1 MDVAMGRGPDESP
14 LEDLQNFLKD
24 FKDKYSGNVEVD
36 TDFVRTAGQDSPD
49 EEDDWSFDFD
59 YSPSEIKDHLDD
71 YVIGQNSAKKHLA
84 NAVCYHYHHL
94 DREDPHY
101 QKKNILMIGNTGV
114 GKTHLVEVLSDH
126 IGVPFVKA
134 DATKFSGTGYVGK
147 NVNSLVRELV
157 ERADENVDKAEHGIV
172 FIDEIDKICSSK
184 DSDRDIS
191 GQDVQTNLLKLLE
204 ETEISLMDPS
214 SPMSMMKGMQ
224 GMLGSSD
231 MDEKV
236 STKKILFIVSGA
248 FPGLEDIIGD
258 RLNMGGIGFNAD
270 VSSERDIE
278 TLRHCAVQD
287 LVDYGLESE
296 FVGRLPVRAF
306 LDDLDADDLYR
317 ILTESKSSILRQYK
331 QDFEAYDLELNFTE
345 DALRRIAGKALDE
358 EIGARG
364 LTSVLEDV
372 LFEFMHVLPDRDVTT
387 LTVDEDT
394 VDNPKRQ
401 LYSLLLEQEL
411 DDHLQQFADQGVAI
425 NVTESGRKTL
435 LDLADEK
442 GVTPLEIFKDRFD
455 SLGHILKMVDCEE
468 LEIDEYFVRNP
479 EEELDRICS
488 DYYQD

>member
-1 MDVAMGRGPDESP
+1 MARGPDESP

-24 FKDKYSGNVEVD
+24 FKNKYSGEVEVD
-36 TDFVRTAGQDSPD
+36 TDFVQTPGD
-49 EEDDWSFDFD
+49 EPPEEPEDWTFDFD
-59 YSPSEIKDHLDD
+59 YSPQEIKEHLDE
-71 YVIGQNSAKKHLA
+71 YVIGQNGAKKHLA
-84 NAVCYHYHHL
+84 NAVCYHYHHI
-94 DREDPHY
+94 DSEDPHY

-114 GKTHLVEVLSDH
+114 GKTHLVEVLSEY

-157 ERADENVDKAEHGIV
+157 ERAGDNVDKAEHGIV

-184 DSDRDIS
+184 DSNRDIS

-258 RLNMGGIGFNAD
+258 RLNRGGIGFNAEVD
-270 VSSERDIE
+270 KSRDIE
-278 TLRHCAVQD
+278 TLRHCSVQD

-296 FVGRLPVRAF
+296 FVGRLPVRAY
-306 LDDLDADDLYR
+306 LDDLDADDMYR
-317 ILTESKSSILRQYK
+317 ILTESRSSILNQYK
-331 QDFEAYDLELNFTE
+331 QDFQAYDIELHFTE
-345 DALRRIAGKALDE
+345 NALRSIAEEALDE

-372 LFEFMHVLPDRDVTT
+372 LFEFMHVLPDANIST
-387 LTVDEDT
+387 LTIDEDT
-394 VDNPKRQ
+394 VRNPQRQ
-401 LYSLLLEQEL
+401 LYSILLEDEL
-411 DDHLQQFADQGVAI
+411 DEHLQQFTEQGVTVS
-425 NVTESGRKTL
+425 VTESGRRAL
-435 LDLADEK
+435 LDLADE
-442 GVTPLEIFKDRFD
+442 GDVTPMEVFEERFD
-455 SLGHILKMVDCEE
+455 SLGHILKMVDCDE
-468 LEIDEYFVRNP
+468 LEIDDYFVRNP
-479 EEELDRICS
+479 EEELDRIFS